1 MAYRLLLR
9 NMEAYVDI
17 ISKKY
22 GWRHGE
28 ILLFERLELVSRY
41 GALMEMEQSMFK
53 DEKINVDLL
62 LGAYRL
68 YDIALRS

>member
-1 MAYRLLLR
+1 
-9 NMEAYVDI
+9 
-17 ISKKY
+17 
-22 GWRHGE
+22 
-28 ILLFERLELVSRY
+28 
-41 GALMEMEQSMFK
+41 MEMEQSMFK